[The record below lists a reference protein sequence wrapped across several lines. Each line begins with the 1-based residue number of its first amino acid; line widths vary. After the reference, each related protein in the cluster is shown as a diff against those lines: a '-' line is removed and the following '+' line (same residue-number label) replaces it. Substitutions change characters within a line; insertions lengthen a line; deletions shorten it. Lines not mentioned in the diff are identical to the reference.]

1 MNLNGSRN
9 SGLLSWVSSVGSGI
23 SSFDQENLPSDLPKS
38 IFGGGD
44 PSPTVTGIESAG
56 FRVGP
61 GGLGGWVGFRV
72 PVDTPSF
79 RSMKVEIN
87 DPKESKEQ
95 KIFAILSMSRCY
107 YWSTIAC
114 IKLLLRPLQGLLL
127 NLGVMNL
134 KLKKCDF

>member
-1 MNLNGSRN
+1 MKKTRHPTCLK
-9 SGLLSWVSSVGSGI
+9 SV
-23 SSFDQENLPSDLPKS
+23 
-38 IFGGGD
+38 FGGGD

-95 KIFAILSMSRCY
+95 KK
-107 YWSTIAC
+107 
-114 IKLLLRPLQGLLL
+114 KLPFCQ
-127 NLGVMNL
+127 
-134 KLKKCDF
+134 